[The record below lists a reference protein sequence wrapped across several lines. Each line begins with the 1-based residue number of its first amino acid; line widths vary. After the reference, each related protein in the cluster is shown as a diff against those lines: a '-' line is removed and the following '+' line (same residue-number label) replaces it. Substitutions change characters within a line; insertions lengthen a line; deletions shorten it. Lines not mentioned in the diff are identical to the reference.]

1 MGHGSG
7 GNQNRV
13 YSNDKPSALVK
24 VVCVRCGHWWY
35 VSSVDEYARQVAIL
49 WQPWET
55 SMSPEQ
61 KEQVKQRNDPAKLE
75 EAVKKEGCL
84 RSLCDPCRLELTL
97 KLYYGEPLDE
107 AS

>member
-1 MGHGSG
+1 
-7 GNQNRV
+7 
-13 YSNDKPSALVK
+13 
-24 VVCVRCGHWWY
+24 
-35 VSSVDEYARQVAIL
+35 
-49 WQPWET
+49 
-55 SMSPEQ
+55 MSPEQ
-61 KEQVKQRNDPAKLE
+61 KEQVKQMNDPAKLE